1 MADLN
6 DLTQNVNIWD
16 DAKSKAVDVIT
27 DDDGTERLAVDANI
41 TFIDNAV
48 VTMEHWIRKLYDGLV
63 FHACD
68 IVSKDKD
75 AYRYVLIKVPSGY
88 EAFLR
93 WQLSSELGITF
104 RIFENPTTTAN
115 GTAESTYNMNRNS
128 SNTNNVDAYYDPTV
142 TDEGTELISQLIAGS
157 NQSASSGTSDVE
169 LVLKENEDYL
179 LKIISRGNGND
190 MNYELNW
197 FEESTT

>member
-1 MADLN
+1 MADLT
-6 DLTQNVNIWD
+6 DKSTDVSIHD
-16 DAKSKAVDVIT
+16 ESTDAAVTTTVDGSKV
-27 DDDGTERLAVDANI
+27 RLDVDANI
-41 TFIDNAV
+41 TFIDNAII
-48 VTMEHWIRKLYDGLV
+48 TMEHWIRKLYDGLV
-63 FHACD
+63 FHVCD
-68 IVSKDKD
+68 IVQKDKD
-75 AYRYVLIKVPSGY
+75 YYRYVLIKVPSGY

-104 RIFENPTTTAN
+104 KIFENPTTTAN
-115 GTAESTYNMNRNS
+115 GTAEPTYNMNRNS

-142 TDEGTELISQLIAGS
+142 TDEGTEIIAQLLAGS
-157 NQSASSGTSDVE
+157 NQSASSGTSDIE

-197 FEESTT
+197 FEEST